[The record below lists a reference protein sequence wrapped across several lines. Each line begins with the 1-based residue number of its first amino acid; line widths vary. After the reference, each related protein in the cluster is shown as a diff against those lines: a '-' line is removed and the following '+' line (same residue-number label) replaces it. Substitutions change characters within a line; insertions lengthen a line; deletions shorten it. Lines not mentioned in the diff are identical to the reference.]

1 MVDSFSSEKER
12 EILALTSRRNIY
24 ALVQQFSGCNFH
36 ELERRAAIA
45 PTTLQYHL
53 HYLTKHGLIT
63 LQKDGNKIRYFIQ
76 HLQPEDKRL
85 LVFLRQQNIRHL
97 LLFILTHKTCRQ
109 KDLVEFLQLS
119 PSTISLYLSRLIKN
133 KVLQTVTKGKEILY
147 KLAIVEDD
155 LVALLITYKASFF
168 DQLVDQ
174 TIEMWQFEK

>member
-1 MVDSFSSEKER
+1 MSGLSPSKDS
-12 EILALTSRRNIY
+12 EILQLESRRKIY
-24 ALVQQFSGCNFH
+24 DLVKEFSGCNFH
-36 ELERRAAIA
+36 ELERRTSIA

-119 PSTISLYLSRLIKN
+119 PSTISLYLSRLIAS
-133 KVLQTVTKGKEILY
+133 KVLQTVTKGKELSY
-147 KLAIVEDD
+147 QLAIVEDD
-155 LVALLITYKASFF
+155 LVTLLITYKASFF

-174 TIEMWQFEK
+174 TIEMWNFK